1 MAYPDGFTYVS
12 GPYEL
17 RRFNIL
23 STATFK
29 ARNPVMLGGARTVIE
44 ASVATS
50 PGIIGIA
57 QNDAANSVYGGEIL
71 VLVPNEQTVFAT
83 KVQTGVAASA
93 LSIGAAY
100 NLEKAGDF
108 FRVDTDSQASAKAVL
123 VPRGDGV
130 TTINSADSSVFV
142 QFLKDW
148 IYPFGSNASQTL

>member
-1 MAYPDGFTYVS
+1 MAYPDGFTYIS

-17 RRFNIL
+17 RRFTAL

-29 ARNPVMLGGARTVIE
+29 GRNPVMLGGTRTVIE
-44 ASVATS
+44 ASVATA

-57 QNDAANSVYGGEIL
+57 MNDAANSIYGGEIL
-71 VLVPNEQTVFAT
+71 VMVPNEQTVFAT

-93 LSIGAAY
+93 LSAGQAY
-100 NLEKAGDF
+100 NLEKAGDY
-108 FRVDTDSQASAKAVL
+108 FRVDTDSQASAKAVI
-123 VPRGDGV
+123 VPRGDG

-142 QFLKDW
+142 QFMKDW